1 MKPIKRLIQILV
13 VVAVLTGSY
22 AVLEYTRITQI
33 VPQLKTYTF
42 NGQTIHYSNAVIRY
56 HLLGGLISFD
66 RTYTEDQ
73 PTTVTT
79 YQILHAFSVDES
91 TRITITSPDQQ
102 IQTLIGPQE
111 LAFEADGEYKIEL
124 EDSDSQGNLTHYA
137 FFVVVD
143 SVAQITLSNL
153 NPYQGEL
160 LVIDLANIQ
169 RDSTIAIESAF
180 LASVVTQQDHTAR
193 FYLPIQYRDPAK
205 VYPLSV
211 VINDKKY
218 DFSLTVKPFD
228 FNKIYFTVSDDI
240 LNSPAGS
247 PEASA
252 QFRKATTP
260 LYDLVEPEELHTG
273 AFILPVNDAR
283 VSSEF
288 GDMRY
293 INGATTPSRHGGID
307 YAITCGT
314 PVLAS
319 NSGKVQYADFLDLT
333 GNTVYIEHG
342 LGLKTVYYH
351 MLDLTIEAGDMVEKG
366 QLIGHVG
373 TTGYSTG
380 CHLHFQAMIKN
391 QPINPD
397 FLYQLFK

>member
-1 MKPIKRLIQILV
+1 MKRLIQILV

-22 AVLEYTRITQI
+22 AVLEYIRITQI

-42 NGQTIHYSNAVIRY
+42 NGQTIRYSNAVIRY

-79 YQILHAFSVDES
+79 DQVLHVLSVDES

-102 IQTLIGPQE
+102 IQTLTGPQE

-124 EDSDSQGNLTHYA
+124 EDTDPQGNLTHYA

-160 LVIDLANIQ
+160 VVIDLANIQ
-169 RDSTIAIESAF
+169 RDSTITIESSFA
-180 LASVVTQQDHTAR
+180 ASIVMQQDHTAR
-193 FYLPIQYRDPAK
+193 FYLPILFTKPAST
-205 VYPLSV
+205 YPLNLLV
-211 VINDKKY
+211 NGKKY
-218 DFSLTVKPFD
+218 EYTLNVQPFA
-228 FNKIYFTVSDDI
+228 FEKVYFTVDDDI
-240 LNSPAGS
+240 INGPAGS
-247 PEASA
+247 PEAASA
-252 QFRKATTP
+252 FRKAIYP
-260 LYDLVEPEELHTG
+260 LFDLVEPEDLRTES
-273 AFILPVNDAR
+273 FVLPVEGAR
-283 VSSEF
+283 VSSPF
-288 GDMRY
+288 GEIRY
-293 INGATTPSRHGGID
+293 INGSTTPSRHGGID

-314 PVLAS
+314 PVVAS
-319 NSGKVQYADFLDLT
+319 NAGKVQYADFLDLT
-333 GNTVYIEHG
+333 GNTVLIEHG

-351 MLDLTIEAGDMVEKG
+351 MQDLTISTGDLVEKG

-380 CHLHFQAMIKN
+380 CHLHFQTQIRN
-391 QPINPD
+391 QLINPD
-397 FLYQLFK
+397 FLYQLFR